1 MKILIVG
8 PEFHERG
15 GRFQSD
21 IAWSFHRVLQKRGHA
36 LDFFAYKKRN
46 LFSFIEKNKG
56 IKAWWHRRMN
66 RALVDQV
73 KAARPDLMIVF
84 KGSSVDAEALW
95 EIRRSTSTVT
105 MNIFPDNPLYM
116 MPFKNIEPYHFF
128 FIKDSYALTTLEKI
142 GFQNV
147 RYLPHAADVEVCK
160 PVALTPEEQ
169 KEWGSDLSLI
179 GSHYPYRGFLMRAL
193 ERFDLKI
200 WGKGWA
206 SLPSTDPIRRC
217 VQGRSVWG
225 EEKTKVVC
233 GSKISLNPHHPL
245 NDITGINDRTFEI
258 AACGGFQL
266 LDRKGDLEKH
276 FKIGEEMIPFGHKK
290 ELLDLIRYY
299 LNHDDERQKIAE
311 NARRRVLKEHTVEN
325 RVDELLSIYGVY
337 HG

>member
-8 PEFHERG
+8 PEYDEKG

-21 IAWSFHRVLQKRGHA
+21 IAWSFHRLLQQRGHA
-36 LDFFAYKKRN
+36 VDFFAYKKRN
-46 LFSFIEKNKG
+46 LFAFIEKNKG
-56 IKAWWHRRMN
+56 VKAWWHRRMN
-66 RALVDQV
+66 RDLVRRV
-73 KAARPDLMIVF
+73 VAERPDLMIVF
-84 KGSSVDAEALW
+84 KGGSVEAEALW
-95 EIRRSTSTVT
+95 EIRNRTPTVM
-105 MNIFPDNPLYM
+105 MNLFPDNPLHM
-116 MPFKNIEPYHFF
+116 MPFRNIEPYHFF
-128 FIKDSYALTTLEKI
+128 FIKDSYALAALTKI

-147 RYLPHAADVEVCK
+147 RYLPHAADPDVCR

-169 KEWGSDLSLI
+169 KGWGADLSLV
-179 GSHYPYRGFLMRAL
+179 GSHYPYRGFLMRELQA
-193 ERFDLKI
+193 FDLKI

-206 SLPSTDPIRRC
+206 SLPSDDPIRPA

-266 LDRKGDLEKH
+266 LDRKADLEKH
-276 FKIGEEMIPFGHKK
+276 FKIGEEIIAYNDKK
-290 ELLDLIRYY
+290 ELLELIRYY
-299 LNHDDERQKIAE
+299 LDHEETRRQIAE
-311 NARRRVLKEHTVEN
+311 RAYRRVLKDHTVAH
-325 RVDELLSIYGVY
+325 RVDTLLSLYGAD